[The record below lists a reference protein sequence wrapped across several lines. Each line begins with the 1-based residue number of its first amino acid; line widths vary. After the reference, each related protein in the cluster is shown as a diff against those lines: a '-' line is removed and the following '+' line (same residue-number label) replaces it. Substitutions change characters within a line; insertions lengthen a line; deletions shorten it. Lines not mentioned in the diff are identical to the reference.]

1 MSEEEAQPPVEGPDF
16 SRLENEFGLSPLD
29 QDAMQMHELFGS
41 LVRAGFNDKQ
51 AIRLV
56 ALIISETDTFDE
68 GIVIRTSDMDFQFEE
83 IDEDEEEDTP
93 SDPEDYED

>member
-1 MSEEEAQPPVEGPDF
+1 MSEEEAQPPKEEPDF
-16 SRLENEFGLSPLD
+16 NRLEDEFGLSPLD
-29 QDAMQMHELFGS
+29 QDALQMHELFNS

-68 GIVIRTSDMDFQFEE
+68 SIVIRTSDMDFQFE
-83 IDEDEEEDTP
+83 DDDEEP
-93 SDPEDYED
+93 SIDPEDYED